1 MKILVSI
8 ISSSKFVEDRIKY
21 IEETWLKDVDDY
33 LIISDEENKQKKII
47 KITDDST
54 YESNVIKNFETLKFL
69 FTQKSDYDWYIV
81 LDDDTFLNYK
91 NLVSYLST
99 QSTEDISIIG
109 RINWGTLPSN
119 PSLNYMSGGAGYCFN
134 YNTLKILK
142 NINNEYNISR
152 FADANIGFYCDK
164 NNIRLNECLL
174 FNPREPEYFSYN
186 IEQIKKQITF
196 HYIFKEK
203 FYEIKN
209 LIK

>member
-1 MKILVSI
+1 
-8 ISSSKFVEDRIKY
+8 
-21 IEETWLKDVDDY
+21 
-33 LIISDEENKQKKII
+33 
-47 KITDDST
+47 
-54 YESNVIKNFETLKFL
+54 
-69 FTQKSDYDWYIV
+69 
-81 LDDDTFLNYK
+81 
-91 NLVSYLST
+91 
-99 QSTEDISIIG
+99 
-109 RINWGTLPSN
+109 
-119 PSLNYMSGGAGYCFN
+119 MSGGAGYCFN